1 MATELDN
8 FSVVAI
14 SGVGV
19 YVTDGQGAWRVAS
32 DSKLAERSDV
42 LAAAYEQATE

>member
-1 MATELDN
+1 MKELDN

-19 YVTDGQGAWRVAS
+19 YVTDGTNAWRVAA
-32 DSKLAERSDV
+32 DSKLAERSDA
-42 LAAAYEQATE
+42 LADAYGDVTE

>member
-1 MATELDN
+1 MKELDD

-19 YVTDGQGAWRVAS
+19 YVTNGQGAWRVAP
-32 DSKLAERSDV
+32 DSKLAERSDA
-42 LAAAYEQATE
+42 LADAYSQATE

>member
-1 MATELDN
+1 MQELDN
-8 FSVVAI
+8 FTVVAI

-32 DSKLAERSDV
+32 DSKLAERSDA
-42 LAAAYEQATE
+42 LADAYAEATE

>member
-1 MATELDN
+1 MATELDS

-19 YVTDGQGAWRVAS
+19 YVTDGQGAWRVAH
-32 DSKLAERSDV
+32 DSKLDERSDA
-42 LAAAYEQATE
+42 LADAYDEET